1 MTGSAVQAIVAR
13 RQTEVREGERR
24 IRYGWV
30 WLLFLGSLF
39 VGAGLL
45 LNPDASTRAW
55 GLVLLLLPLA
65 GVGLLLAAYYLK
77 SRGEAG
83 RDA

>member
-1 MTGSAVQAIVAR
+1 MAR
-13 RQTEVREGERR
+13 TPTEVRDGERR

-45 LNPDASTRAW
+45 LSPDAGVRAG
-55 GLVLLLLPLA
+55 GLALLLLPLA
-65 GVGLLLAAYYLK
+65 GVGLMLAAYYVK
-77 SRGEAG
+77 SL
-83 RDA
+83 RDAGDGP

>member
-1 MTGSAVQAIVAR
+1 MAR

-30 WLLFLGSLF
+30 WLLFLASLF
-39 VGAGLL
+39 VGAGMLL
-45 LNPDASTRAW
+45 SPDGGTRAL
-55 GLVLLLLPLA
+55 GLALLLLPLA

-77 SRGEAG
+77 SRG
-83 RDA
+83 DAERGT